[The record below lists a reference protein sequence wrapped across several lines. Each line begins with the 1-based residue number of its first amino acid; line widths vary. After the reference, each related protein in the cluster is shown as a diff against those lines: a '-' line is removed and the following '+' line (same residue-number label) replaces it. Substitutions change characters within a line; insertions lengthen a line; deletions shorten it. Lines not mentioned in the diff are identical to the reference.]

1 MSFLQ
6 AAGLAVRLF
15 SLWLLL
21 YSFQALVVAY
31 DLGRHAQSGA
41 VSPLDALALLSP
53 SIIALVLGIFLWRFP
68 LAVARLLVP
77 RTSDTAT
84 AVTLPEAWRLG
95 SVMMGLLVLAHAG
108 PLLLRALAFA
118 YYSAGHDFG
127 GPLPEQQAT
136 LVEAAA
142 KTLFGLFLVFGN
154 RLIYRR
160 FGQAGKAERA

>member
-15 SLWLLL
+15 SLWIFL
-21 YSFQALVVAY
+21 YSFQALMVAY
-31 DLGRHAQSGA
+31 TLTGRAQAGTGTPLHALVLLTPG
-41 VSPLDALALLSP
+41 VVALAL
-53 SIIALVLGIFLWRFP
+53 GILLWRFP

-84 AVTLPEAWRLG
+84 TITLQEAWQLG
-95 SVMMGLLVLAHAG
+95 SVMVGLLVLAHAG

-127 GPLPEQQAT
+127 GPLPEQRAT
-136 LVEAAA
+136 LVEAAT

-154 RLIYRR
+154 RVIYRR
-160 FGQAGKAERA
+160 FGAAG